1 MFELQSGEL
10 LIILIALLLI
20 FGPKKLPE
28 LARGIG
34 RAMYE
39 FRRATRSFYEY
50 IETATEGRRVSST
63 ANEALKRL
71 AKELLEEE
79 RERR

>member
-39 FRRATRSFYEY
+39 FRRATRGFYEY
-50 IETATEGRRVSST
+50 TETATGERRVSST
-63 ANEALKRL
+63 ADEALKRL